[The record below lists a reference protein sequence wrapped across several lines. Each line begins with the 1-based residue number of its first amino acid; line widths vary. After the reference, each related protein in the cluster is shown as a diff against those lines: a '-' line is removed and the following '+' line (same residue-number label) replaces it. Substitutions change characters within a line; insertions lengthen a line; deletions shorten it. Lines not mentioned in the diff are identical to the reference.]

1 MVLTYLWQQ
10 FGAGAGAGPAAP
22 FVQTA
27 PFVQAAP
34 FVFIPPAAGG
44 AAAFTVGTGLSQT
57 TLFTLDQTR
66 GFERNLP
73 SCNEAGIGS
82 CRRVNLNFDAFDDV
96 INIDGTSMQRNL
108 QSDLDINTKFFEVIS
123 VHYSMMLFLNI
134 MTFFRHLIFL
144 ICC

>member
-10 FGAGAGAGPAAP
+10 FGSGAGAGAVAGPAAP
-22 FVQTA
+22 FVPAAQFA
-27 PFVQAAP
+27 PF
-34 FVFIPPAAGG
+34 AGG

-82 CRRVNLNFDAFDDV
+82 CRCVNLNFDAFDDV
-96 INIDGTSMQRNL
+96 INIDGTSMQREL

-134 MTFFRHLIFL
+134 MIFFRHLIFP